1 MTRNPFTRHQ
11 HQVAK
16 WQPSARLFG
25 RQLWRALVRHARDR
39 DTAEM
44 RGRAPMTAAI
54 PGPVFG
60 PQPYDD
66 EMAATIMRLGVGMLD
81 SVTRGTWQRIENDVL
96 WSCRTPT

>member
-1 MTRNPFTRHQ
+1 
-11 HQVAK
+11 
-16 WQPSARLFG
+16 
-25 RQLWRALVRHARDR
+25 
-39 DTAEM
+39 
-44 RGRAPMTAAI
+44 MTAAI